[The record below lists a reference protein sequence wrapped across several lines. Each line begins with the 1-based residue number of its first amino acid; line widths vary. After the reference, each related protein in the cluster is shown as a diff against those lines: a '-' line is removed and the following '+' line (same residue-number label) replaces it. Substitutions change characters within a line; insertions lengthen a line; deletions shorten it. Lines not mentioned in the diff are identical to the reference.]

1 MSDTLPDMARF
12 LSVSSSDVPR
22 TPATGAEAA
31 RVANSRS
38 RALALAALTLAI
50 ATTLPIPALAWG
62 AMGHRLVAALAA
74 DELSPA
80 ARTEVTRLLEGEPD
94 PSLPGVASWAD
105 DLREHDPDLG
115 RRSSRWHYVNL
126 GEAQCSYDA
135 ARDCKGGNCV
145 VEAIAA
151 QAAVLGDRTR
161 TNAERAQ
168 ALKFVVHFVGD
179 VHQPLHAGYA
189 HDKGGNTV
197 QVSIDGKGTNL
208 HSLWDSKLLASA
220 ALDES
225 AYLQRLRAL
234 PVVVPMPVQ
243 VLPPDSADWAR
254 QSCAI
259 ATQPGVYPPS
269 TKLPEGY
276 ADLWRPVAEE
286 RLRRAA
292 TQLALLLNATLV
304 P

>member
-1 MSDTLPDMARF
+1 MSDTLPDMARI
-12 LSVSSSDVPR
+12 LSAPG
-22 TPATGAEAA
+22 TLT
-31 RVANSRS
+31 
-38 RALALAALTLAI
+38 LAALTLASLT
-50 ATTLPIPALAWG
+50 ALPAPALAWG

-80 ARTEVTRLLEGEPD
+80 ARTEVTRLLEGEAD
-94 PSLPGVASWAD
+94 PTLPGISTWAD

-115 RRSSRWHYVNL
+115 RRSSTWHYVNL
-126 GEAQCSYDA
+126 GEEQCTYDV

-151 QAAVLGDRTR
+151 QVSALGDRTR
-161 TNAERAQ
+161 SRAERAQ

-179 VHQPLHAGYA
+179 IHQPLHAGYA

-197 QVSIDGKGTNL
+197 QVSIDGRGTNL

-220 ALDES
+220 GLEEA
-225 AYLQRLRAL
+225 AYLQHLRAL
-234 PVVVPMPVQ
+234 PLAVPMPVN
-243 VLPPDSADWAR
+243 VLPPDSAGWAR

-259 ATQPGVYPPS
+259 ATQPGVYPAS

-276 ADLWRPVAEE
+276 AATWRPVAEE
-286 RLRRAA
+286 QLRRAG
-292 TQLALLLNATLV
+292 TQLALLLNATLA